1 MRKMKMRE
9 AMTASPHTIGRE
21 QALTVAWDLM
31 RKFNIRHL
39 PVLDG
44 GKLIGIVSE
53 RDLQVLD
60 GIPGVDRGKV
70 KVEEA
75 MAQEVYVTSPDAPLA
90 SACEVM
96 AHHKYGCIV
105 IAELGKVVGIFS
117 TVDAVRMLAQALN
130 EAS

>member
-44 GKLIGIVSE
+44 GKLIGHSC
-53 RDLQVLD
+53 RS
-60 GIPGVDRGKV
+60 
-70 KVEEA
+70 
-75 MAQEVYVTSPDAPLA
+75 VTCRCSTASPA
-90 SACEVM
+90 S
-96 AHHKYGCIV
+96 
-105 IAELGKVVGIFS
+105 IA
-117 TVDAVRMLAQALN
+117 AR
-130 EAS
+130 